1 MPSTTEITVQQLSR
15 LIGLPSAPAIVDV
28 RTEED
33 YAAAPHLIPGS
44 RRRDFRA
51 VKTWAGHYHG
61 RSVIVA
67 CQRGLKLSQGVAAWM
82 RHEGIDAQTLEGGFE
97 AWKGAG
103 HLLVRTEKLPA
114 RDEHDRTVWVTRAR
128 PKVDRIACPW
138 LIRRF
143 VDPGAVFLFV
153 APSEVLPV
161 AERFSATPFDIDGV
175 FWSHRGETCTFDTMI
190 AEFGLKSE
198 PLSRLAASFAVR
210 IRPNWISH
218 RKPPACSRPRSD
230 TRACI
235 ATTSRSSTPRW
246 RCTTPSTGGAATRR
260 RKRTTGRRPRLRLE
274 QGSMQQDTVIAG
286 TAPPPTYAEAL
297 KVWARIGLLSFG
309 GPAGQIALMHRELV
323 EERKWIDEG
332 RYLNALNFCM
342 LLPGPEAMQLAT
354 YVGWRLHGLKGG
366 LTAGLLF
373 VIPGALIVLALSMLY
388 AAFGKLP
395 LVEAV
400 FVGIKAAVLA
410 IVVEALLRIARRS
423 LKDGVEW
430 AIAGSA
436 FVAIFFLAVP
446 FPLIVLAAALIGF
459 ARGGNAPAAS
469 SVANADSGAP
479 IAQTLTT
486 TAVWLAIWIVPLA
499 ALAAMFG
506 PSHVLSQIALFFSKL
521 AVVTFGGAYAVLAY
535 MAQDVVET
543 HRWLTAGEMLDG
555 LGLAE
560 TTPGPLILVTEFVGF
575 LAAHRH
581 GGGNPWVMG
590 VLGALVTLWA
600 TFAPCFLWI
609 FAGAPYIERLNAEPR
624 LKAALAAVTAA
635 VVGVI
640 LNLTV
645 WFALHVL
652 FASVTERFAGPLRL
666 HAPDLASI
674 SWPALLLSG
683 VAIVLLFVLHRGV
696 LTTLAVCGALAF
708 AWHAVA

>member
-1 MPSTTEITVQQLSR
+1 MQL
-15 LIGLPSAPAIVDV
+15 
-28 RTEED
+28 
-33 YAAAPHLIPGS
+33 
-44 RRRDFRA
+44 
-51 VKTWAGHYHG
+51 
-61 RSVIVA
+61 
-67 CQRGLKLSQGVAAWM
+67 
-82 RHEGIDAQTLEGGFE
+82 DA
-97 AWKGAG
+97 
-103 HLLVRTEKLPA
+103 
-114 RDEHDRTVWVTRAR
+114 
-128 PKVDRIACPW
+128 
-138 LIRRF
+138 
-143 VDPGAVFLFV
+143 
-153 APSEVLPV
+153 
-161 AERFSATPFDIDGV
+161 
-175 FWSHRGETCTFDTMI
+175 
-190 AEFGLKSE
+190 
-198 PLSRLAASFAVR
+198 
-210 IRPNWISH
+210 
-218 RKPPACSRPRSD
+218 
-230 TRACI
+230 
-235 ATTSRSSTPRW
+235 
-246 RCTTPSTGGAATRR
+246 
-260 RKRTTGRRPRLRLE
+260 
-274 QGSMQQDTVIAG
+274 VIAG
-286 TAPPPTYAEAL
+286 TARPPTYAEAL

-323 EERKWIDEG
+323 EERKWIDES

-373 VIPGALIVLALSMLY
+373 VIPGALVVLALSMLY

-423 LKDGVEW
+423 LRDGVAW
-430 AIAGSA
+430 AIAGAA

-446 FPLIVLAAALIGF
+446 FPLIVLAAALIGYM
-459 ARGGNAPAAS
+459 RGVDMAA
-469 SVANADSGAP
+469 VSGIAQAEVRVP
-479 IAQTLTT
+479 IAQTLATIV
-486 TAVWLAIWIVPLA
+486 VWLAIWLVPLA
-499 ALAAMFG
+499 ILAAMFG
-506 PSHVLSQIALFFSKL
+506 PAHVLSQIALFFSKL

-590 VLGALVTLWA
+590 VLGAIVTLWA

-652 FASVTERFAGPLRL
+652 FATVTERFAGPLRL
-666 HAPDLASI
+666 HVPEPGSI
-674 SWPALLLSG
+674 SGPALILSG
-683 VAIVLLFVLHRGV
+683 IAVVLLFMLHRGV
-696 LTTLAVCGALAF
+696 LTTLAVCGALAL
-708 AWHAVA
+708 AWHVMA

>member
-1 MPSTTEITVQQLSR
+1 MQ
-15 LIGLPSAPAIVDV
+15 
-28 RTEED
+28 
-33 YAAAPHLIPGS
+33 
-44 RRRDFRA
+44 
-51 VKTWAGHYHG
+51 
-61 RSVIVA
+61 
-67 CQRGLKLSQGVAAWM
+67 
-82 RHEGIDAQTLEGGFE
+82 HE
-97 AWKGAG
+97 
-103 HLLVRTEKLPA
+103 
-114 RDEHDRTVWVTRAR
+114 
-128 PKVDRIACPW
+128 
-138 LIRRF
+138 
-143 VDPGAVFLFV
+143 
-153 APSEVLPV
+153 
-161 AERFSATPFDIDGV
+161 
-175 FWSHRGETCTFDTMI
+175 
-190 AEFGLKSE
+190 
-198 PLSRLAASFAVR
+198 
-210 IRPNWISH
+210 
-218 RKPPACSRPRSD
+218 
-230 TRACI
+230 
-235 ATTSRSSTPRW
+235 
-246 RCTTPSTGGAATRR
+246 
-260 RKRTTGRRPRLRLE
+260 
-274 QGSMQQDTVIAG
+274 TVIAG
-286 TAPPPTYAEAL
+286 TARPPTYAEAL

-373 VIPGALIVLALSMLY
+373 VIPGALVMLALSMLY

-400 FVGIKAAVLA
+400 FVGVKAAVLA

-423 LKDGVEW
+423 LKDNVEW
-430 AIAGSA
+430 AVAGAA
-436 FVAIFFLAVP
+436 FVAIFFLAIP

-459 ARGGNAPAAS
+459 LRGIDRSATS
-469 SVANADSGAP
+469 SVASTDIKVP
-479 IAQTLTT
+479 IAQTLATVV
-486 TAVWLAIWIVPLA
+486 AWLAIWTVPLA
-499 ALAAMFG
+499 ALAAIFG

-581 GGGNPWVMG
+581 GGGNPWVIG
-590 VLGALVTLWA
+590 VLGAVITLWA

-624 LKAALAAVTAA
+624 LKSALAAVTAA

-652 FASVTERFAGPLRL
+652 FASVTERIAWPLRL
-666 HAPDLASI
+666 HAPDLTSI
-674 SWPALLLSG
+674 SWPALLLSS
-683 VAIVLLFVLHRGV
+683 VAVVLMFVLHRGM
-696 LTTLAVCGALAF
+696 LTTLALCGALAF